1 MKILYTTDM
10 HMRDSLP
17 SCRTDNFFET
27 QFKKVDEIISTIA
40 KEKVDL
46 WIMGGDLFDIYNPSY
61 ELLSLLQSRLEE
73 ARSKLNAPIL
83 TICGSHDMIGY
94 NMDKLNNT
102 AVGNLIMNGHLQ
114 LLTDKPYQID
124 GFNIVGISAR
134 KKLLYSDYTID
145 PAIASNLII
154 VSHDPITTD
163 PTPYDHMLV
172 KDVAKSTNA
181 DLILCAHIHAQF
193 DVTENGTRFIN
204 PGPMSR
210 QSIDEAV
217 IVPKILIMDI

>member
-10 HMRDSLP
+10 HLRDTLP

-27 QFKKVDEIISTIA
+27 QFSKLDEVVETIKKNEV
-40 KEKVDL
+40 VC
-46 WIMGGDLFDIYNPSY
+46 WIMGGDLFDSYNPSY
-61 ELLSLLQSRLEE
+61 ELLNRLQK
-73 ARSKLNAPIL
+73 KLGEVRKNGTSIL
-83 TICGSHDMIGY
+83 TICGSHDLIGY
-94 NMDKLNNT
+94 NMEKISDT
-102 AVGNLIMNGHLQ
+102 ALGNLIMHEQ
-114 LLTDKPYQID
+114 VRLLDSTPF
-124 GFNIVGISAR
+124 GFAGFHIVGISAR
-134 KKLLYSDYTID
+134 KKPVYSDYLVD
-145 PAIASNLII
+145 PAIAENLII
-154 VSHDPITTD
+154 VSHDPIVTE

-193 DVTENGTRFIN
+193 DVTEGGTRFIN

-217 IVPKILIMDI
+217 IAPKMLILDI